1 MINFEEELKKF
12 RPSPEVADTEDE
24 VHARDDIDM
33 VALLQELSEG
43 KTREK
48 EEA

>member
-1 MINFEEELKKF
+1 MIDFEEELKKF

-33 VALLQELSEG
+33 VALLQELAQG
-43 KTREK
+43 KAKEK
-48 EEA
+48 DEA